1 MLKEIIDLKLLSQKL
16 TSIKGVLVHGP
27 AGIGKSHLIHSVIG
41 PLNLKVI
48 RVTPSHLIS
57 GDQFD
62 KIKQAFK
69 QSVESHILWF
79 EEIDFIAKSKDKD
92 LFYGFLEELD

>member
-27 AGIGKSHLIHSVIG
+27 AGIGKSHLIQSVLK
-41 PLNLKVI
+41 PLDLKVI

-57 GDQFD
+57 GD
-62 KIKQAFK
+62 
-69 QSVESHILWF
+69 
-79 EEIDFIAKSKDKD
+79 
-92 LFYGFLEELD
+92 

>member
-1 MLKEIIDLKLLSQKL
+1 MKLVSQKL

-27 AGIGKSHLIHSVIG
+27 AGIGKSHLVQSVLA

-48 RVTPSHLIS
+48 RVTPSHLIA

-62 KIKQAFK
+62 KIKSAFK
-69 QSVESHILWF
+69 
-79 EEIDFIAKSKDKD
+79 
-92 LFYGFLEELD
+92 

>member
-1 MLKEIIDLKLLSQKL
+1 LVKDHAQFAGFEKQVQTLKEIIDLKLLSQKL

-27 AGIGKSHLIHSVIG
+27 AGIGKSHLIHSVLK
-41 PLNLKVI
+41 PLDLKVI

-62 KIKQAFK
+62 KIKLAFK
-69 QSVESHILWF
+69 
-79 EEIDFIAKSKDKD
+79 
-92 LFYGFLEELD
+92 